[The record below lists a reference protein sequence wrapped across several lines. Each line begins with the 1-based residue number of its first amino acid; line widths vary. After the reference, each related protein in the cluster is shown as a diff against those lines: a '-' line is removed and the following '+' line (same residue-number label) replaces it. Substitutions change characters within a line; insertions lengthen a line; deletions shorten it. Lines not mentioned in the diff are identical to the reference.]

1 MSPAPV
7 EETTL
12 EEKLIPIQDKNGFE
26 EEMERLGA
34 MDSNALQ
41 FDYVSKVAVQD
52 GKELIPVEYFLVRRL
67 RTIVSQAKT
76 NASGESDAKRPD
88 EKIVFL

>member
-7 EETTL
+7 EETL
-12 EEKLIPIQDKNGFE
+12 EEKLIPIQDKDGVE
-26 EEMERLGA
+26 EEVEQLGT

-67 RTIVSQAKT
+67 RMIMSQAKT
-76 NASGESDAKRPD
+76 NASVEPDAKRSG